1 MSVSLTTGWRYAH
14 TVAVRP
20 VLIPPTCT
28 VAFILPELTGWSL
41 SRCFGFLCVTLVVL
55 LGMAPSP
62 QRGNLPEVNP
72 IAACAGGA
80 RGTPPA
86 PPVRQGDYYRIP
98 KQCLSAVIAH
108 EPEAPLPAER
118 GRVLNRNRERRLG
131 SELAPVLLQEVRAP
145 DAAERADWFAP
156 GRAQRLGGYLDDEEA
171 PLASRGSRKPGRDM
185 AEVIDR
191 GKVGRVNVAP
201 QNQGRFGYR

>member
-80 RGTPPA
+80 RGTA
-86 PPVRQGDYYRIP
+86 PSRPRRPGGGGGDPEPSRCP
-98 KQCLSAVIAH
+98 GIAH
-108 EPEAPLPAER
+108 AAPTP
-118 GRVLNRNRERRLG
+118 
-131 SELAPVLLQEVRAP
+131 PP
-145 DAAERADWFAP
+145 PPP
-156 GRAQRLGGYLDDEEA
+156 GRPPPR
-171 PLASRGSRKPGRDM
+171 
-185 AEVIDR
+185 
-191 GKVGRVNVAP
+191 
-201 QNQGRFGYR
+201 